1 MKHKFAKPVVK
12 KLLLSP
18 DLARTIALNVFEQSL
33 PQMDL
38 LQLCQAMLFH
48 VLYFCTA
55 FFKEAQ
61 SLRTE
66 NIKVSPQ
73 GSIEIIFCEE
83 KTNQFKDSFLLP
95 SLEA

>member
-1 MKHKFAKPVVK
+1 
-12 KLLLSP
+12 
-18 DLARTIALNVFEQSL
+18 
-33 PQMDL
+33 MDL